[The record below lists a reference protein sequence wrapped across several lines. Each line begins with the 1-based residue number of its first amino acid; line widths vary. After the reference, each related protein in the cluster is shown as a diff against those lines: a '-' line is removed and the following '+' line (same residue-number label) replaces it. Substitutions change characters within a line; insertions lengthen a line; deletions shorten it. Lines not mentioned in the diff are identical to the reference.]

1 MQAAQHN
8 TAINQPFVDAHTQSK
23 LQELKVLQ
31 RRVFQI
37 RKTLRK
43 AQTNQ
48 LDKSVMRDQNK
59 GASNQEGRRATQT
72 EAGSLQIK
80 FDTDFCVS
88 SLPRAHVN
96 LLSIVPILL
105 DECWEVNTEGK
116 LDLPAIVGVK
126 ISPRI
131 RCSRTSPGKA
141 KKEGKKRKVR
151 EWELSVRI
159 PDSRPSLSPTI
170 ACETGSQSSSP
181 NAVVLDTA
189 SHTFSAPGLRSCVAT
204 LHARLTSGTR
214 CTASFEIVTS
224 ISSHWSSEMSAC
236 ALGAR

>member
-80 FDTDFCVS
+80 VC
-88 SLPRAHVN
+88 
-96 LLSIVPILL
+96 LS
-105 DECWEVNTEGK
+105 K
-116 LDLPAIVGVK
+116 
-126 ISPRI
+126 
-131 RCSRTSPGKA
+131 KA
-141 KKEGKKRKVR
+141 KKKTTGRRQKMKTGKGLM
-151 EWELSVRI
+151 EL
-159 PDSRPSLSPTI
+159 
-170 ACETGSQSSSP
+170 
-181 NAVVLDTA
+181 
-189 SHTFSAPGLRSCVAT
+189 
-204 LHARLTSGTR
+204 
-214 CTASFEIVTS
+214 
-224 ISSHWSSEMSAC
+224 ISSLH
-236 ALGAR
+236 L